1 MKKLIG
7 FLIILVLTLIT
18 PLQSF
23 ALEKLGQTGLK
34 FLDICV
40 GARAAAMGEAYTVIS
55 DDVNSIFHNPAGL
68 AQMEAKNFDLTV
80 SRTEWFA
87 DMSYNAVGIA
97 VNGGIWGNFGFS
109 LIPAPEY
116 GDIYGTVVSDNEQ
129 GFEETG
135 LVDVSAYAFGLAYGR
150 KFTDKF
156 MIGAHVKYAY
166 QHLGQN
172 PMQFKDPLT
181 DSTWIGT
188 QVNELSAIAFDFG
201 TIFYPGFKSLRFGMS
216 VRNFSN
222 AVKYEVYN
230 FQLPLTFKIGIAMDI
245 LDLFGEHPNQ
255 SFLVAIDAVH
265 PRDYTQRLQIG
276 VEYGISVIKLRAG
289 YKFNYSEEGLC
300 AGVGINMN
308 YLKIDYAYSQFDAF
322 SDDLVSRVSVGVLF

>member
-7 FLIILVLTLIT
+7 FLSILALILIT
-18 PLQSF
+18 PFQSF
-23 ALEKLGQTGLK
+23 ALKKLGQTGLK

-55 DDVNSIFHNPAGL
+55 DDVDAIFHNPAGI
-68 AQMEAKNFDLTV
+68 AQMESSIDLTV

-87 DMSYNAVGIA
+87 GISYNAVGLA
-97 VNGGIWGNFGFS
+97 VNGGLWGNFGIS

-116 GDIYGTVVSDNEQ
+116 GDIYGTVVSDNAQ
-129 GFEETG
+129 GYEETG
-135 LVDVSAYAFGLAYGR
+135 LLDVSAFAMGLAYGR
-150 KFTDKF
+150 KLTDKF
-156 MIGAHVKYAY
+156 MIGGQVKYAY
-166 QHLGQN
+166 QHLGSN
-172 PMQFKDPLT
+172 PMQYQDPET

-201 TIFYPGFKSLRFGMS
+201 TIFYPGFKSFRFGMS

-230 FQLPLTFKIGIAMDI
+230 FQLPLTFKIGIGMDI
-245 LDLFGEHPNQ
+245 LDLFGEHPGQ
-255 SFLVAIDAVH
+255 SFLLSIDAVH

-276 VEYGISVIKLRAG
+276 AEYGISVIKLRAG
-289 YKFNYSEEGLC
+289 YKFNYDEEGLC
-300 AGVGINMN
+300 AGVGIKTN
-308 YLKIDYAYSQFDAF
+308 YLKIDYAYSQFSAF
-322 SDDLVSRVSVGVLF
+322 SDDLISRVTVGVLF

>member
-7 FLIILVLTLIT
+7 FLLILALILIT

-23 ALEKLGQTGLK
+23 ALKKLGQTGLK
-34 FLDICV
+34 FLDVCV

-68 AQMEAKNFDLTV
+68 AQMEAKRVDLTV
-80 SRTEWFA
+80 SRTQWFS
-87 DMSYNAVGIA
+87 DISYNAVGLAI
-97 VNGGIWGNFGFS
+97 NGGIWGNFGLS
-109 LIPAPEY
+109 LIPAPNY
-116 GDIYGTVVSDNEQ
+116 GDIFGTVVSDNPR
-129 GFEETG
+129 GYEETG
-135 LVDVSAYAFGLAYGR
+135 LVDVSAFAMGLAYGR

-156 MIGAHVKYAY
+156 MIGGHVKYAY
-166 QHLGQN
+166 QHLGSN
-172 PMQFKDPLT
+172 PMLYWDPIA
-181 DSTWIGT
+181 DSTWIGI

-230 FQLPLTFKIGIAMDI
+230 FQLPLTFKIGIGMDI
-245 LDLFGEHPNQ
+245 LDLFGEHPGQ
-255 SFLVAIDAVH
+255 SFLLAIDAVH

-276 VEYGISVIKLRAG
+276 GEYSIGVLKLRAG
-289 YKFNYSEEGLC
+289 YKFNYDEEGLC
-300 AGVGINMN
+300 AGCGIQTTG
-308 YLKIDYAYSQFDAF
+308 LKLDYAYSAFGAFDM
-322 SDDLVSRVSVGVLF
+322 VNRVTVGVLF